1 MSNHLIIGLGGT
13 GGKLIREL
21 RKRVYEEF
29 RSNDP
34 GHGVNLDYVYVDS
47 SPADLNDR
55 TGWKVLGKSVH
66 LGEAQKV
73 MLARALAQEPRFLL
87 LDEPTSNLD
96 PKNQHEVLRIVRD
109 IAQTHNICVII
120 IIHDLNLAV
129 RYCDK
134 FLFLRNAKVYAYG
147 GKETMTPDVIR
158 EVYGMNAEV
167 IHHGDIPIIVP
178 YPSETVPD
186 V

>member
-13 GGKLIREL
+13 GGKVIREL

-55 TGWKVLGKSVH
+55 TGWKVIGKSVH

-73 MLARALAQEPRFLL
+73 SINGINVSMLQNLNMYPGLQSFINPNDKKLI
-87 LDEPTSNLD
+87 DEHMGPLITAGIGG
-96 PKNQHEVLRIVRD
+96 QRR
-109 IAQTHNICVII
+109 
-120 IIHDLNLAV
+120 
-129 RYCDK
+129 R
-134 FLFLRNAKVYAYG
+134 LFLGKVLHVFPKSAATG
-147 GKETMTPDVIR
+147 
-158 EVYGMNAEV
+158 
-167 IHHGDIPIIVP
+167 
-178 YPSETVPD
+178 
-186 V
+186 